1 MSSPDPGG
9 LRRHLTQALIASAG
23 QSVLFRQALADRV
36 GLNATDLACAGILSE
51 SGRLTAGRL
60 AEVTGLT
67 TGAVTGV
74 VDRLERAGYVRRTS
88 DPEDRRRVI
97 VEPVPGQMDR
107 LGRTSDRF
115 RAN

>member
-1 MSSPDPGG
+1 
-9 LRRHLTQALIASAG
+9 LRRQLTQALIASAG

-67 TGAVTGV
+67 TGAV
-74 VDRLERAGYVRRTS
+74 DRLERAGYVRRTS